1 MRPNRPRL
9 RTIAT
14 WLGVIALSF
23 NALFP
28 IRVALGLAAD
38 LAHARECGH
47 YHTGATPPDPAWQ
60 FLALLTGQDPT
71 ADPSQSHR
79 GLHPLA
85 GAVCGFVASPAA
97 FTVPLAAALAPPARL
112 EGANPTLAAAA
123 NEPRATV
130 SAYHSRAPPNR
141 TA

>member
-9 RTIAT
+9 RTIAA
-14 WLGVIALSF
+14 WLGVIALCV

-28 IRVALGLAAD
+28 IRVAFGLAAD
-38 LAHARECGH
+38 LTHARECGH

-60 FLALLTGQDPT
+60 VLALLTGQDST
-71 ADPSQSHR
+71 ADPSQSHK
-79 GLHPLA
+79 GLHPVA

-97 FTVPLAAALAPPARL
+97 FTVPLAAALALPATLADARL
-112 EGANPTLAAAA
+112 TLAAAA
-123 NEPRATV
+123 DEPRPTV
-130 SAYHSRAPPNR
+130 SAYHSRAPPNP